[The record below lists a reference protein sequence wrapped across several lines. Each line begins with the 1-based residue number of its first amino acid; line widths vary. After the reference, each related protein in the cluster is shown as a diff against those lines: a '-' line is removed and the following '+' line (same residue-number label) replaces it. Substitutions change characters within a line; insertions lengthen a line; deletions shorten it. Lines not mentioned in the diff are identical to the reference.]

1 MYPRSREKDPG
12 EPKWL
17 GKIEALII
25 KQTASMSTLTE
36 KLTHIFEE
44 KPDNQ
49 DDASSSNPP
58 PAKRPKPTAVPLQM
72 SSPPCLSD
80 SEDEFDKR
88 FGHLF
93 GADLDEDESE
103 VHENN
108 TDNLL
113 KNCFGESEDENNN
126 LEEVSDGEES
136 IDNDLMQLLDKTP
149 NWDTSSSIRKFI
161 ANTIDHPLPEEVI
174 KRINE
179 EFIPSADMEEFFTA
193 PKMPRRLYK
202 AMTKIKRKNI
212 LKTELTLYAT
222 QSEIFVAVK
231 PLIEALRALKPLG
244 SQVSQARE
252 HISVSL
258 QGYYSISLEIS
269 KARRENVRPL
279 FKEALADVLFT
290 YEPSHL
296 SIFGGESFASQVE
309 KAAKEAKLDL
319 SWASF
324 NPKKKRTFRQNSPQ
338 GFGNRGR
345 FNQNNSGRNNY
356 NKANYNKSNKSN
368 NNIKSKPNN
377 KANNKSKESSG

>member
-1 MYPRSREKDPG
+1 MISSTFFGKGSYVPSLTFSSFLQETMYPRSREKDPG

-44 KPDNQ
+44 ESDNQ

-80 SEDEFDKR
+80 SEDEFDRR

-149 NWDTSSSIRKFI
+149 NWDTSSSIRKI
-161 ANTIDHPLPEEVI
+161 YC
-174 KRINE
+174 K
-179 EFIPSADMEEFFTA
+179 
-193 PKMPRRLYK
+193 
-202 AMTKIKRKNI
+202 
-212 LKTELTLYAT
+212 
-222 QSEIFVAVK
+222 
-231 PLIEALRALKPLG
+231 
-244 SQVSQARE
+244 
-252 HISVSL
+252 
-258 QGYYSISLEIS
+258 
-269 KARRENVRPL
+269 
-279 FKEALADVLFT
+279 
-290 YEPSHL
+290 
-296 SIFGGESFASQVE
+296 
-309 KAAKEAKLDL
+309 
-319 SWASF
+319 
-324 NPKKKRTFRQNSPQ
+324 
-338 GFGNRGR
+338 
-345 FNQNNSGRNNY
+345 Y
-356 NKANYNKSNKSN
+356 N
-368 NNIKSKPNN
+368 
-377 KANNKSKESSG
+377 